1 LWKFTPPG
9 VKRQME
15 WDSPWSRGFPGWHTE
30 CVVMGVKKLG
40 IPFDIH
46 CGGIDHI
53 FIHHTNEIAQA
64 EAAYEE
70 ILARYWL
77 HGEFLILKKGRMGKS
92 KGNIIILDNL
102 VKKGINP
109 LVYRYLCLTC
119 HYRSKLI
126 FSWQSLKAA
135 ENSLNIIYQKVEE
148 LKESYQK
155 NKELSL
161 ARKDYKRTKDYQK
174 QFREFINN
182 DLDMP
187 KALALT
193 WSLLKDKQISSKI
206 KYELLLDFD
215 RVLGLDLNKIKRIK
229 IPQQVKELV
238 VKREKY
244 RQQKKWKEADEIR
257 MKIKQAGYLVEDTR
271 QGQRIRKLRTTV
283 A

>member
-1 LWKFTPPG
+1 
-9 VKRQME
+9 ME